1 MSSWVV
7 AAARPRDD
15 TTIDVVPSAGA
26 CWHEFV
32 CHVRTKHMQGCGA
45 LMWMKWFDYKFL
57 VSKLQHIQP
66 VLNCLRH
73 MHKPTIKYGCDVIGF
88 R

>member
-7 AAARPRDD
+7 AATRPRDD

-32 CHVRTKHMQGCGA
+32 CNVRTKHMQGCGA
-45 LMWMKWFDYKFL
+45 LMWMKWFRLQVSSFL
-57 VSKLQHIQP
+57 TAAHTA
-66 VLNCLRH
+66 CA
-73 MHKPTIKYGCDVIGF
+73 
-88 R
+88 